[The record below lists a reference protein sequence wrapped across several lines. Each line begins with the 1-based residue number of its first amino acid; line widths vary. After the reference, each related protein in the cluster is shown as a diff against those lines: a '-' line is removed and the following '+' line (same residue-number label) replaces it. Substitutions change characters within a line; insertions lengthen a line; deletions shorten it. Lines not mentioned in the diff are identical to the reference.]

1 MSYSFQCSDA
11 IQVSIFIEKQGL
23 LFYEKATKKADD
35 PEVRKVFSRLAEE
48 EKEHLQSLNIKS
60 RFLQP
65 ALKNKSAVRRD
76 VELFI
81 AEQVEGKVFPNLEEM
96 GGNENFPAN
105 DLEALEFGIQS
116 EKRSID
122 ILSTLLHEE
131 KKIDV
136 RVIFSHLIAEEKR
149 HLAMLEEMKASCL
162 AKSGA

>member
-11 IQVSIFIEKQGL
+11 LQISMFIEKQGL
-23 LFYEKATKKADD
+23 LFYEKAAKKAED
-35 PEVRKVFSRLAEE
+35 PEVRKIFSRLAEE
-48 EKEHLQSLNIKS
+48 EKEHLQSLNAKS

-81 AEQVEGKVFPNLEEM
+81 AEQIEGRIFPRLEDVGDED
-96 GGNENFPAN
+96 FPVN
-105 DLEALEFGIQS
+105 DLEALEFGILS
-116 EKRSID
+116 EKRSIE

-136 RVIFSHLIAEEKR
+136 RVIFSHLMVEEKK
-149 HLAMLEEMKASCL
+149 HLIMLEEMKADCL
-162 AKSGA
+162 ARNGA

>member
-11 IQVSIFIEKQGL
+11 LQVSMFIEKQGL
-23 LFYEKATKKADD
+23 LFYEKAAKKAED
-35 PEVRKVFSRLAEE
+35 PEVRKIFSKLAEE
-48 EKEHLQSLNIKS
+48 EKEHLQSLNAKS

-81 AEQVEGKVFPNLEEM
+81 AEQIEGKIFPRLEEV
-96 GGNENFPAN
+96 GDENFPVN
-105 DLEALEFGIQS
+105 DLEALEFGILS
-116 EKRSID
+116 EKRSIE

-136 RVIFSHLIAEEKR
+136 RVIFSHLMVEEKK
-149 HLAMLEEMKASCL
+149 HLAMLEEMKADCL
-162 AKSGA
+162 ARNGA